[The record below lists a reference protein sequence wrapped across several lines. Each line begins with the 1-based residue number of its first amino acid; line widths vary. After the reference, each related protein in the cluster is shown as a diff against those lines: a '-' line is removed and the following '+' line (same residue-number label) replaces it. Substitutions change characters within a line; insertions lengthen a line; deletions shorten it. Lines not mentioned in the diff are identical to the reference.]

1 MMTLEVFITR
11 WGVPGRSAA
20 RYFHLRRLIGR
31 HPSVCAGVTPIARA
45 AVRPV

>member
-1 MMTLEVFITR
+1 LKFLLLGG
-11 WGVPGRSAA
+11 GVPGRSAA

-31 HPSVCAGVTPIARA
+31 HPSVCAGVTSIARA